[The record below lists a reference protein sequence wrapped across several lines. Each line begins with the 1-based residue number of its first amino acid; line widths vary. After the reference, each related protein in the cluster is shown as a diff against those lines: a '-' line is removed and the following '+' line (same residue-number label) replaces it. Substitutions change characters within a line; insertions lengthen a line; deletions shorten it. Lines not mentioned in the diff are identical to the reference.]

1 MEQNIHRNLGY
12 IAFWPVRMISLCIAA
27 QQQIHK
33 VLKCPPKLYPVRLDG
48 NIIYIYMA
56 QPCNP
61 PHGHGPVCT
70 LYVGGFVSDIVDMSL
85 AYK

>member
-1 MEQNIHRNLGY
+1 
-12 IAFWPVRMISLCIAA
+12 
-27 QQQIHK
+27 
-33 VLKCPPKLYPVRLDG
+33 
-48 NIIYIYMA
+48 MA

>member
-1 MEQNIHRNLGY
+1 M
-12 IAFWPVRMISLCIAA
+12 
-27 QQQIHK
+27 
-33 VLKCPPKLYPVRLDG
+33 
-48 NIIYIYMA
+48 IIYIYIMIITVYTIFTYTHIVTYMCIQLCMYGSA
-56 QPCNP
+56 LQPPLP